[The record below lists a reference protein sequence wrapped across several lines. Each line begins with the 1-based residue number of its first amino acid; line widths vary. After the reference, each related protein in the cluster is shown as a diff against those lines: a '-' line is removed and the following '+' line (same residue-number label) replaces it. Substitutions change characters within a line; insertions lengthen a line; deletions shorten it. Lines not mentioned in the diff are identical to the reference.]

1 MGLSDV
7 EQILTRLS
15 TDEELRARF
24 VENPF
29 ALGRELGLTPSGT
42 RRLRR
47 EAADRFDSFAATP
60 RERRFVQ
67 VNKLLPLT
75 HRVLRE
81 RFTNYFD
88 RYVAEHGAPDV
99 ARLFGDVLRFAEYL
113 EEKMKE
119 DYLGSGWTLDLLRF
133 EKSRVKAADPGR
145 RLVVQTF
152 RHDISRLVRGIARKD
167 KAALLEVVVRRSVAV
182 WWRRRPHEPIHYAV
196 FAAPKLFGRR
206 RKENV

>member
-1 MGLSDV
+1 MTLSDI

-15 TDEELRARF
+15 SDEELRARF

-29 ALGRELGLTPSGT
+29 TLGRELGLTPAGT

-75 HRVLRE
+75 HRVLRD

-88 RYVAEHGAPDV
+88 RYVMEHGAPAV
-99 ARLFGDVLRFAEYL
+99 SRLFGDVLLFAEYL
-113 EEKMKE
+113 EEKLKG

-133 EKSRVKAADPGR
+133 EKSRVKAADPNR
-145 RLVVQTF
+145 RLVVATF

-167 KAALLEVVVRRSVAV
+167 KEALLEVVVRRSVAV
-182 WWRRRPHEPIHYAV
+182 WWRRKPHEPIRYTV

-206 RKENV
+206 R

>member
-15 TDEELRARF
+15 ADEELRARF

-29 ALGRELGLTPSGT
+29 ALGRELGLSPSGT

-88 RYVAEHGAPDV
+88 RYVAEHGAPAV
-99 ARLFGDVLRFAEYL
+99 ARLFGDVLLFAEYL
-113 EEKMKE
+113 EDKLKE

-133 EKSRVKAADPGR
+133 EKSRVKAADPRR
-145 RLVVQTF
+145 RLVVAIF
-152 RHDISRLVRGIARKD
+152 RHDISRLVRGFARKD

-182 WWRRRPHEPIHYAV
+182 WWRRRPHEPIRYAV
-196 FAAPKLFGRR
+196 FATPKLFGRR
-206 RKENV
+206 R

>member
-1 MGLSDV
+1 MGLSEI

-15 TDEELRARF
+15 ADEELRARF

-29 ALGRELGLTPSGT
+29 ALGRELGLSPT
-42 RRLRR
+42 RTRQLRR
-47 EAADRFDSFAATP
+47 EAAQRFDSFAATP

-88 RYVAEHGAPDV
+88 RYVAEHGAPAV
-99 ARLFGDVLRFAEYL
+99 SRLFGDVLLFAEYL
-113 EEKMKE
+113 EEKLKE

-133 EKSRVKAADPGR
+133 EKSRVKAADPNR
-145 RLVVQTF
+145 RLVVATF

-167 KAALLEVVVRRSVAV
+167 KDALLEVVVRRSAAV
-182 WWRRRPHEPIHYAV
+182 WWRRRPHEPIRYAV
-196 FAAPKLFGRR
+196 FAAPALLRR
-206 RKENV
+206 RR

>member
-1 MGLSDV
+1 MGLSDI

-15 TDEELRARF
+15 SDDELRARF

-29 ALGRELGLTPSGT
+29 ALGRELGLSAAGT
-42 RRLRR
+42 RQLRR
-47 EAADRFDSFAATP
+47 EAAARFDSFAATP
-60 RERRFVQ
+60 HERRFVQ

-81 RFTNYFD
+81 RFTNYFS
-88 RYVAEHGAPDV
+88 RYVAEHGPPAV
-99 ARLFGDVLRFAEYL
+99 ERLFGDVLRFAEYL
-113 EEKMKE
+113 EEKLKE

-133 EKSRVKAADPGR
+133 EKARVKAADPNR

-167 KAALLEVVVRRSVAV
+167 KDAMFEVVVRRTLAV
-182 WWRRRPHEPIHYAV
+182 WWRRKPHDPVRYAV
-196 FAAPKLFGRR
+196 FAAPRLFGRR
-206 RKENV
+206 R

>member
-1 MGLSDV
+1 MSLSDI

-15 TDEELRARF
+15 SDEALRARF

-29 ALGRELGLTPSGT
+29 ALARELGLSASGA
-42 RRLRR
+42 RQLRR
-47 EAADRFDSFAATP
+47 AAAARFDSFANTP

-88 RYVAEHGAPDV
+88 GYVREHGPPAV
-99 ARLFGDVLRFAEYL
+99 ERLFGDVLRFAEYL
-113 EEKMKE
+113 EAKLKD

-133 EKSRVKAADPGR
+133 EKARVKAADPNR

-167 KAALLEVVVRRSVAV
+167 KDALLEVVVRRSIAV
-182 WWRRRPHEPIHYAV
+182 WWRRRPHEAVRYTV

-206 RKENV
+206 R

>member
-1 MGLSDV
+1 MALSDI

-15 TDEELRARF
+15 SDEGLRARF

-29 ALGRELGLTPSGT
+29 AFGRELGLTPSGT
-42 RRLRR
+42 RQLRR
-47 EAADRFDSFAATP
+47 EAAARFDSFAETP
-60 RERRFVQ
+60 HERRFVQ

-81 RFTNYFD
+81 RFTNYFN
-88 RYVAEHGAPDV
+88 RYVAEHGAPAV
-99 ARLFGDVLRFAEYL
+99 EHLFGDVLRFAEYL
-113 EEKMKE
+113 EEKLKD

-133 EKSRVKAADPGR
+133 EKSRVKAADPNR

-167 KAALLEVVVRRSVAV
+167 KDALLEVVVRRSVAV
-182 WWRRRPHEPIHYAV
+182 WWRRKPRDPIRYNV
-196 FAAPKLFGRR
+196 FVAPQLFGRR
-206 RKENV
+206 R